1 MRVFLHPTH
10 PDSHVVL
17 DAQECQRTFRMLTD
31 MVGVSD
37 AVVFDDGLQGF
48 VMPLELYHHLR
59 GARSVVELMDAPPP
73 AIKRPAVV
81 VPTIEEPPPIACRRT
96 VHTQTDA
103 TRKTM
108 HAHTQTQSSESGPTT
123 SMVPATRVIEE
134 VRLLSPPPTEVP
146 PTPTPE
152 PLPNDS
158 ASVEIMPPPLPSTTA
173 GPPFDTISLGTD
185 NDSAHLDFFL
195 SLPNTE
201 SQALGRCLARTPVS
215 HFGGTSGDEHGRVA
229 VKRPR
234 PCPSDVPSGVSDFQ
248 VIHRLRLRT
257 DEVISNC

>member
-31 MVGVSD
+31 MVGVKD
-37 AVVFDDGLQGF
+37 AVVFDEGLQGF

-73 AIKRPAVV
+73 AMKRPPV
-81 VPTIEEPPPIACRRT
+81 VPPVVEAPPIACRRT

-103 TRKTM
+103 TRTTT
-108 HAHTQTQSSESGPTT
+108 HAHTQTQSPEKMSLVPTAKVSEEIG
-123 SMVPATRVIEE
+123 
-134 VRLLSPPPTEVP
+134 LSPPPP
-146 PTPTPE
+146 PPPSPPEAPTPE

-158 ASVEIMPPPLPSTTA
+158 ASVVIMPPPQPSAAA
-173 GPPFDTISLGTD
+173 GLPFDTISVGTD

-215 HFGGTSGDEHGRVA
+215 HFGGTSGDEHARA
-229 VKRPR
+229 TKRPR
-234 PCPSDVPSGVSDFQ
+234 PCPSDVPSGVSDFH